1 MKWNICSIDKIDN
14 DVAKLFLC
22 SSSNSSRTTVGYAVY
37 EDIDD
42 ALKMVN
48 VNDIERNFC
57 IFLCLKK
64 DGKKIRYDKRQISVR
79 LPCYFSCQIYLFNHE
94 FERIKNMIYTT
105 LYAHQFKSA
114 FRIIHKNAP
123 IFDDIIS
130 IQYGF

>member
-57 IFLCLKK
+57 ISLCLKK
-64 DGKKIRYDKRQISVR
+64 DGKKNSIRQKTNKCAATV
-79 LPCYFSCQIYLFNHE
+79 LFFMSN
-94 FERIKNMIYTT
+94 
-105 LYAHQFKSA
+105 L
-114 FRIIHKNAP
+114 
-123 IFDDIIS
+123 S
-130 IQYGF
+130 I